1 MAPCDGNRCNG
12 LPETRPEYTGE
23 PIMGLL
29 GWAFVFLIVA
39 GIAASF
45 GFGVVAT
52 AAAGT
57 AKLLFFVSLAIFIV
71 LIVVGMF
78 GATAAAA

>member
-1 MAPCDGNRCNG
+1 
-12 LPETRPEYTGE
+12 
-23 PIMGLL
+23 MGLL
-29 GWAFVFLIVA
+29 GWAFIFLIMA
-39 GIAASF
+39 GVAASF

-71 LIVVGMF
+71 LIVVGML
-78 GATAAAA
+78 GTTTAA